1 MGWRKRFD
9 FQGMKEI
16 CDDDGR
22 EIFFA
27 KVNQRAFMKMAFG
40 SHLAGTLAEALDW
53 EKAPAPPS
61 V

>member
-1 MGWRKRFD
+1 MMMG
-9 FQGMKEI
+9 
-16 CDDDGR
+16 

-40 SHLAGTLAEALDW
+40 SHLAETLAEALDW